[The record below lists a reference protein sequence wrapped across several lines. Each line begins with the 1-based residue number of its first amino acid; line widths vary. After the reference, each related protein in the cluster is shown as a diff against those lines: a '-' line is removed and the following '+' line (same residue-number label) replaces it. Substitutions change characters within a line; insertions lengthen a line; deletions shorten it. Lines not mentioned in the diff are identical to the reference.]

1 MSEKLKESLS
11 AIIDGEADE
20 FELRR
25 VLDEIDKKEE
35 LRGTWDRYHLIGS
48 RLRGEHIDTRARL
61 RQHVWDALDFAD
73 EEGASSLSPM
83 VELDDGRQNRSSSRL
98 GRWTGIAVAA
108 TVAVAVVVGLNAY
121 NSQTEIT
128 PQVVAVIEGP
138 VSNGLAKVSTP
149 LDIQRQ
155 DAYMLSHAQ
164 LMGMNQQGFTPLVKL
179 ATYGRQ

>member
-1 MSEKLKESLS
+1 MSQFETLIYEKH
-11 AIIDGEADE
+11 G
-20 FELRR
+20 
-25 VLDEIDKKEE
+25 
-35 LRGTWDRYHLIGS
+35 
-48 RLRGEHIDTRARL
+48 
-61 RQHVWDALDFAD
+61 
-73 EEGASSLSPM
+73 
-83 VELDDGRQNRSSSRL
+83 
-98 GRWTGIAVAA
+98 AVARISLNRPR
-108 TVAVAVVVGLNAY
+108 VLNAY